1 MKFFN
6 YLSVILFCLPLSVS
20 AKTMQCTAKKNNR
33 IMPHFFDSR
42 DKKSRK
48 ACIDK
53 PKPYITSTGK
63 TINSHYKKPT
73 KSKSNTIELNNVMA
87 EQVATTTKCGGSGG
101 TIKANGKVFHLDPVA
116 LCKKYGSSRKGRISH
131 GKARHVKLSRVAA
144 NFRRKIAPFVNETA
158 KKYGMEPEFI
168 HAIISAESAYRPNA
182 TSSAGAMGLMQLM
195 PFTAERFGVSN
206 AYNPEKNVNAGT
218 KYLRELYDEFGSLE
232 LAAAGYNAGEG
243 AVRKYHNSIPPF
255 KETQAYVPRVM
266 AFYRRY
272 KKNPSLILLP

>member
-1 MKFFN
+1 MKFLSF
-6 YLSVILFCLPLSVS
+6 LSVIIVCLPLSVS
-20 AKTMQCTAKKNNR
+20 AEMMQCTAKKNNHR
-33 IMPHFFDSR
+33 VAHFFDSG

-48 ACIDK
+48 LCTDR
-53 PKPYITSTGK
+53 PVPYVTSTGK
-63 TINSHYKKPT
+63 KINSHYKKPT
-73 KSKSNTIELNNVMA
+73 PKPKVIELNNAMA
-87 EQVATTTKCGGSGG
+87 EQVAKTPKCGGSGG

-116 LCKKYGSSRKGRISH
+116 LCRKYGVKNKGSITH

-144 NFRRKIAPFVNETA
+144 NFRKKIAPFVNEMA

-168 HAIISAESAYRPNA
+168 HAVISAESAYRPNA

-266 AFYRRY
+266 MFYRRY
-272 KKNPSLILLP
+272 KKNPALISLQ

>member
-1 MKFFN
+1 M
-6 YLSVILFCLPLSVS
+6 
-20 AKTMQCTAKKNNR
+20 AKKNNR
-33 IMPHFFDSR
+33 IMPHFFDSS

-53 PKPYITSTGK
+53 PVSYITSTGK
-63 TINSHYKKPT
+63 TIDSQYKKPHT
-73 KSKSNTIELNNVMA
+73 KPQVEIFDLDNATA
-87 EQVATTTKCGGSGG
+87 EQVATTPKCGGSGG
-101 TIKANGKVFHLDPVA
+101 TIKANGKIFHFDPVA
-116 LCKKYGSSRKGRISH
+116 LCKKYGSSKKGSITH
-131 GKARHVKLSRVAA
+131 GKAHHVKLSRVAA
-144 NFRRKIAPFVNETA
+144 NFRRKIAPFVNEIA
-158 KKYGMEPEFI
+158 KKYRMEPEFI

-206 AYNPEKNVNAGT
+206 AYNPEKNINAGT
-218 KYLRELYDEFGSLE
+218 KYLRQLYDEFGSLE

-243 AVRKYHNSIPPF
+243 AVRKYNNSIPPF

-272 KKNPSLILLP
+272 KKNPTLISLQ